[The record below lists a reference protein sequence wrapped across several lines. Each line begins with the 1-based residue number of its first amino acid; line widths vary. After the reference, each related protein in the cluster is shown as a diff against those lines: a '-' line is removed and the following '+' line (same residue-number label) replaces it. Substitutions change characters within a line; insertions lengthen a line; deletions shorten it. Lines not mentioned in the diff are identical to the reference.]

1 MKERKRFIR
10 VSMGSI
16 NECQVTVSPI
26 FYFVQVDL
34 WGPLR
39 CYCPGYER
47 LTRRDKAYDVYMLV
61 FSCLATSAV
70 NVQVIEGKSAEF
82 VLDGCNRF
90 FSEASVPKI
99 MFPDD
104 DGALVLAFTRG
115 EINLEDLSGTL

>member
-1 MKERKRFIR
+1 MLYAFINFVKILGGMRIFKSINSNCIICMKERKRFMR

-82 VLDGCNRF
+82 VLQLIQNQ
-90 FSEASVPKI
+90 I
-99 MFPDD
+99 
-104 DGALVLAFTRG
+104 
-115 EINLEDLSGTL
+115 